1 MNRRD
6 LLKTIVAIPIG
17 AIAQTPLA
25 FFTTHQSQTM
35 TDFADL
41 IIPATDTPGARE
53 AQVMQY
59 LDKLLAASDPDF
71 QNGFAADLA
80 ALDRFAAKTGGA
92 EFIRLTP
99 DNQKSVLEK
108 MAASDLQGSFNNLK
122 AWVARIYYA
131 TKPGFDELNKG
142 GRVPTSFGCGV

>member
-6 LLKTIVAIPIG
+6 LLKTIVAIPIA
-17 AIAQTPLA
+17 AIAQSPLA
-25 FFTTHQSQTM
+25 FFTPHQSQTM

-41 IIPATDTPGARE
+41 IIPSTDTPGARE
-53 AQVMQY
+53 AHVTQY
-59 LDKLLAASDPDF
+59 LDKLLAASDPGF
-71 QNGFAADLA
+71 QSGFSADLE
-80 ALDRFAAKTGGA
+80 ALDRYAKQAGGA

-99 DNQKSVLEK
+99 DSQKSVLEK
-108 MAASDLQGSFNNLK
+108 MSSSDQQVSFNNLK

-142 GRVPTSFGCGV
+142 GRVPASFACGA